1 MSFEPL
7 GKVVEENYRAS
18 LVLSFALPL
27 AVSVVALRN
36 GPEGA
41 KMTDL
46 ERGVRLVFGELSFAA
61 LAVASLIETLV
72 RGIFLI
78 PGLILGSIN
87 PHDLEE
93 YTPQIVQAIVFGPI
107 ACATNAIV
115 CLAALVENIRQNKLV
130 YDEIYPCA
138 MEYARGADKVV
149 RHGFAVGKWLA

>member
-7 GKVVEENYRAS
+7 GQVVEENYRAAF
-18 LVLSFALPL
+18 VLSLTLPL
-27 AVSVVALRN
+27 TVSVVALRN
-36 GPEGA
+36 GVEGA

-46 ERGVRLVFGELSFAA
+46 EKGVRLVFGELCFAA

-87 PHDLEE
+87 PTELEE
-93 YTPQIVQAIVFGPI
+93 YTPQIVQATVYGPI

-115 CLAALVENIRQNKLV
+115 CLAALVENIRQTKLA

-138 MEYARGADKVV
+138 MEYARGADGVV